1 MESCCRL
8 MSPLPFPVFSAPTCK
23 GGVDGSVPFLPCWLK
38 FTSHLDSHHRPGCHP
53 PLHPS
58 PGAMW
63 EPSFLQHLRNKS
75 DSLLTAAYSEA
86 GGWGIRWNKW
96 HSWQVFSR
104 LVKKKKGSERQRETE
119 GGKWGREEAVVFEE
133 EKEFSFLNT
142 LGLNEKFPHV
152 LSIWKVSVS
161 AADKRQPGPR
171 K

>member
-23 GGVDGSVPFLPCWLK
+23 GGVDGSVPFLLLLAKVYFAPRLAPSPWM
-38 FTSHLDSHHRPGCHP
+38 PAPPHP
-53 PLHPS
+53 N

-75 DSLLTAAYSEA
+75 DTLQTAAYSEA

-104 LVKKKKGSERQRETE
+104 LVKKERERERDWRREVGKGGGCCFWRGE
-119 GGKWGREEAVVFEE
+119 GVFIFKRTRIEWE
-133 EKEFSFLNT
+133 IPPCVKYLES
-142 LGLNEKFPHV
+142 
-152 LSIWKVSVS
+152 VSVCCW
-161 AADKRQPGPR
+161 
-171 K
+171 